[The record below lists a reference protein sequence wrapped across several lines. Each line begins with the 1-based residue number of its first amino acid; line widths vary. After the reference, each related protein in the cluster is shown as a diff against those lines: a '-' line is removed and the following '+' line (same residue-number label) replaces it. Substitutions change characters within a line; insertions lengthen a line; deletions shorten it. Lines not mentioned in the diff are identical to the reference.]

1 DWLHRLKEA
10 EIPSAVASSTQ
21 RANIEAVLARLGL
34 EEAFQAIV
42 SAEDVV
48 HGKPDPD
55 VFLKAAERL
64 KMPPRKCVVFE
75 DAYVGIQA
83 GHAAGMKVVAVATTH
98 SPDELRE
105 ADVVVNRLD
114 ELSAEKLGALVG
126 SSS

>member
-1 DWLHRLKEA
+1 
-10 EIPSAVASSTQ
+10 
-21 RANIEAVLARLGL
+21 L
-34 EEAFQAIV
+34 EEVFQAIV